1 MKASQTIKTSS
12 GKILQ
17 ETSASGIKGMFL
29 QTLSPEKFFFRV
41 YHGDGVFDDYEIL
54 HDDLS
59 VTIDED
65 ALASFYE
72 NETGDKFLNHSPNVF
87 GWETVKTKK

>member
-1 MKASQTIKTSS
+1 MSQTIKTSG
-12 GKILQ
+12 GKILH
-17 ETSASGIKGMFL
+17 ETSASGVKGML
-29 QTLSPEKFFFRV
+29 LRTPSPEKFLFRV

-54 HDDLS
+54 HGDLS

-72 NETGDKFLNHSPNVF
+72 NESGDKLLDHSPNVF
-87 GWETVKTKK
+87 GWETIQTKK

>member
-1 MKASQTIKTSS
+1 MKMRQTIKTSS

-17 ETSASGIKGMFL
+17 ETSASGVKGMFL
-29 QTLSPEKFFFRV
+29 RTLSPEKFFFRV

-65 ALASFYE
+65 ALASFYVNE
-72 NETGDKFLNHSPNVF
+72 NGDKFLDHSPNVF
-87 GWETVKTKK
+87 GWEIMQAKK